1 MKKFNWQLWGGFLL
15 SVFAFLSY
23 PLLFVRF
30 EITRDFPWFNLL
42 LFAAA
47 IGLLLF
53 GIRRAFGSDRPHPI
67 RSKIVGGVV
76 TGFSLLI
83 VSSFIFTVFIWAR
96 MMPSSHGAPQ
106 VGQQAPA
113 FSLNDTAGRQVS
125 LSELLSAPVDARA
138 GSSAAPPKG
147 VLLIFYRGYW

>member
-1 MKKFNWQLWGGFLL
+1 MKKFNWQLWAGFLL
-15 SVFAFLSY
+15 SVFGFFSY
-23 PLLFVRF
+23 PLLFVKF
-30 EITRDFPWFNLL
+30 AVTRDFPWFNLL
-42 LFAAA
+42 LLAVA

-53 GIRRAFGSDRPHPI
+53 GIRRAFASDRSHPI

-76 TGFSLLI
+76 TAFSLLM
-83 VSSFIFTVFIWAR
+83 VGSFIFTVFIWAR
-96 MMPSSHGAPQ
+96 IMPASQGAPQ

-113 FSLNDTAGRQVS
+113 FALTDTNGRQVS
-125 LSELLSAPVDARA
+125 LAELLSVPVDGRA

>member
-1 MKKFNWQLWGGFLL
+1 MKKFNWQLWAGFLL

-30 EITRDFPWFNLL
+30 AVTRDFPWFNLL
-42 LFAAA
+42 LFAVA

-53 GIRRAFGSDRPHPI
+53 GIRRAFASDRPHPI

-76 TGFSLLI
+76 TAFSLLI
-83 VSSFIFTVFIWAR
+83 VGSFIFTVFIWAR
-96 MMPSSHGAPQ
+96 MMPASHGAPQ

-113 FSLNDTAGRQVS
+113 FALNDTTGRQIS
-125 LSELLSAPVDARA
+125 LSELLSASVDARA
-138 GSSAAPPKG
+138 GSSTAPKG

>member
-1 MKKFNWQLWGGFLL
+1 MRKFNWQLWAGFLL

-30 EITRDFPWFNLL
+30 AVTRDFPWFNLL
-42 LFAAA
+42 LFAVAV
-47 IGLLLF
+47 GLLLF
-53 GIRRAFGSDRPHPI
+53 GIRRAFASDRPHPI
-67 RSKIVGGVV
+67 RSKIVGGGVAA
-76 TGFSLLI
+76 FSLLI
-83 VSSFIFTVFIWAR
+83 VASFIFTVFIWAR
-96 MMPSSHGAPQ
+96 MMPASRGAPQ

-113 FSLNDTAGRQVS
+113 FALNDTTSRLVT
-125 LSELLSAPVDARA
+125 LSELLSAPVDGRA